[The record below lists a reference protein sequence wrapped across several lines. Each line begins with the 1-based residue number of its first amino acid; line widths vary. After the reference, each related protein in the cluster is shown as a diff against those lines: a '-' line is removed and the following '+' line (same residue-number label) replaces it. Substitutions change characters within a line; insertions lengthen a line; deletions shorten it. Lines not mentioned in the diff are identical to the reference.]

1 MKRMK
6 KTYLNPTTD
15 IIRVETQQMI
25 AQSQLGVYSNDT
37 EGISD
42 NGQVLSRGGSSW
54 DDEEDY

>member
-1 MKRMK
+1 MK